1 MIKRRTDL
9 ILHVVTHVQQPKTEA
24 EFDNILGWC
33 LGQNHWCEYIEGD
46 LSFLCVIAGLNAE
59 ELILKYP
66 DFISERVYALSD
78 ATRCWYEYG
87 KETLLLKM
95 VII

>member
-1 MIKRRTDL
+1 M
-9 ILHVVTHVQQPKTEA
+9 THVQLPKTEA
-24 EFDNILGWC
+24 EFDNILVWC

>member
-1 MIKRRTDL
+1 M
-9 ILHVVTHVQQPKTEA
+9 THVQLPKTEA